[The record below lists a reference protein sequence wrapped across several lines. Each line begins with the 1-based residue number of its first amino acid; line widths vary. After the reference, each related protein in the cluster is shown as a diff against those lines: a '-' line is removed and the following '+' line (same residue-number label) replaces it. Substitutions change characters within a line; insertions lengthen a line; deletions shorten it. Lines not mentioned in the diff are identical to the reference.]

1 MTKGEVAKLLAV
13 LAASFPRFEVNDLKI
28 RVWHEM
34 LGDIDYAVASMAVK
48 KLIMQNTF
56 APAIAEVRRAAMEI
70 MCPEQV
76 TGSEAWGEVTRAI
89 RNYGYYR
96 EAEALASMSPTT
108 ARVVRHMGW
117 QDICTSIEP
126 TGVLRGQF
134 LKMYGQVADREQEQ
148 QLLPA
153 GLREQIG
160 KLAAERD
167 LRLIQGKVASRGGST
182 NDFEPPAP
190 ALDGKGGTISK
201 RKLPHQNG
209 KRNCSHFG
217 QEHMCNTP

>member
-1 MTKGEVAKLLAV
+1 MTKGEVAQLLAV
-13 LAASFPRFEVNDLKI
+13 LAASYPRFEVDDLKV

-34 LGDIDYAVASMAVK
+34 LGDLDYAVASMAVK

-56 APAIAEVRRAAMEI
+56 PPAIAEVRKAAMEI
-70 MCPEQV
+70 MRPEQV

-117 QDICTSIEP
+117 QDICMSEDP

-134 LKMYGQVADREQEQ
+134 LKMYDQVFAREQEQ
-148 QLLPA
+148 QLLPE
-153 GLREQIG
+153 GLREQIKG
-160 KLAAERD
+160 LASGMD
-167 LRLIQGKVASRGGST
+167 LRL
-182 NDFEPPAP
+182 
-190 ALDGKGGTISK
+190 
-201 RKLPHQNG
+201 LPGG
-209 KRNCSHFG
+209 KR
-217 QEHMCNTP
+217 